1 LSDREEA
8 LLGTSLSGRL
18 LLLTVVTVMVM
29 EALILVPSVARFR
42 VDWLEERLR
51 SAQLASLAILATP
64 EGMLDG
70 ALEDELLERA
80 GAASIVLRRGGA
92 RALVLS
98 AVIPKP
104 IDATYDLRDASS
116 IALLIDGLRT
126 VFAPGERHIRVIG
139 RPDGGGADADEVEI
153 TMDEAPMREALVDY
167 GRRIL
172 FISLAISA
180 TTAALIYLL
189 VQRLLVAPIERIVE
203 NMTEFREDPE
213 DLTRVMR
220 PASKV
225 REIAA
230 AETALADM
238 QTQVR
243 EALRE
248 RSRLAAL
255 GEAVAKISHDL
266 RNILASA
273 QLAADRIEHSR
284 DPFVRTIGPK
294 LIGAIDRAIRLCEGT
309 LNYGRAEEA
318 PPEPRRI
325 ALAALVGEVAEAV
338 FPDPQDGGPV
348 AFENRTPSDLVIEAD
363 PEQLFRVMTNLVRNA
378 RQAIE
383 SAARPGAVTVTARK
397 SERSVEI
404 DVEDDGP
411 GLPTK
416 ALDHLF
422 KPFKGA
428 ARKGGTG
435 LGLAI
440 AHELVKLQGGRL
452 DLVRSTTQGTQF
464 RITLPV

>member
-1 LSDREEA
+1 
-8 LLGTSLSGRL
+8 LGRSLSGRL
-18 LLLTVVTVMVM
+18 LLLTVVTVMAM
-29 EALILVPSVARFR
+29 EMLILVPSVSRFR

-51 SAQLASLAILATP
+51 SAQIASLAILATP
-64 EGMLDG
+64 EGLLDG
-70 ALEDELLERA
+70 ALEDELLTRA
-80 GAASIVLRRGGA
+80 GAASIVLRRDGA

-104 IDATYDLRDASS
+104 IDATIDLRDAGT
-116 IALLIDGLRT
+116 ARLLWDGLTT
-126 VFAPGERHIRVIG
+126 VLWNGDRHVRVIG
-139 RPDGGGADADEVEI
+139 RPDGGGEEADEVEI
-153 TMDEAPMREALVDY
+153 TMDEAPMRAALVDY

-172 FISLAISA
+172 LISMAISA

-189 VQRLLVAPIERIVE
+189 VQRLLVRPIEAIVE
-203 NMTEFREDPE
+203 NMASFREDPE
-213 DLTRVMR
+213 DRARVIVPTSR
-220 PASKV
+220 VS
-225 REIAA
+225 EIAV

-248 RSRLAAL
+248 RARLAAL

-273 QLAADRIEHSR
+273 QLAADRLEHSR
-284 DPFVRTIGPK
+284 DPGVRTLGPK
-294 LIGAIDRAIRLCEGT
+294 LIGAIDRAIRLCDGT
-309 LNYGRAEEA
+309 LNFGRAEEA

-338 FPDPQDGGPV
+338 FPDPGEAAPV
-348 AFENRTPSDLVIEAD
+348 AFENRAPADLVIEAD
-363 PEQLFRVMTNLVRNA
+363 PEQMFRVLTNLVRNA

-383 SAARPGAVTVTARK
+383 TAGRTGVVTVSARLA
-397 SERSVEI
+397 ERCAEI
-404 DVEDDGP
+404 DVTDDGP

-428 ARKGGTG
+428 ARKGGIG

-440 AHELVKLQGGRL
+440 AHELVRMQGGRL
-452 DLVRSTTQGTQF
+452 ELIRTTTQGTQF
-464 RITLPV
+464 RIVLPAAG